1 MAKLAGHAN
10 KASGL
15 APEIWIPGVLSL
27 YRYRLSKRGPM
38 NIENLPD
45 KQEIEKIL
53 GLGPQAQAKRW
64 FKRVVWLA
72 ILAVVIIGSYLWYQ
86 SSQMAANA
94 ITFET
99 SPTKRADLTVTVTA
113 TGTIQPTTQIDVSS
127 EMSGVVRVVNVDNNS
142 LIKKGDVLAELDS
155 ERFKA
160 QLRSLQASVGSAKAK
175 LADTQATLQASE
187 LALTRQKSLQRR
199 GLVITQD
206 LEAAQAAEQR
216 AVAAVASA
224 QADILVAIANLGLK
238 QIDIDK
244 SQILSPVDGIV
255 LKRAVEPGQT
265 VASSLQAPVLFTLAE
280 DLKRMQL
287 EANIDEAD
295 IGTVKLGQRA
305 NFTVDAF
312 TGRNFPAR
320 IEAVEFFPQT
330 TDGVVTYKAILSVDN
345 SDLALRPGMT
355 ATAQV
360 TVQEISNALLV
371 PNAALRYSP
380 PVQVEQQS
388 FSLSRLFLPRMPR
401 NNRPART
408 ETVAGERVVWVLKD
422 NVPEAVRIT
431 TGASDGKV
439 TEIVNGDIAP
449 GALLIISAKQARK

>member
-1 MAKLAGHAN
+1 
-10 KASGL
+10 
-15 APEIWIPGVLSL
+15 
-27 YRYRLSKRGPM
+27 M
-38 NIENLPD
+38 NIQNLPD
-45 KQEIEKIL
+45 KQEIEKVL

-64 FKRVVWLA
+64 AKRGVWLA
-72 ILAVVIIGSYLWYQ
+72 VLALAIVGSYLWYQ
-86 SSQMAANA
+86 NSQTTANA
-94 ITFET
+94 VTYET
-99 SPTKRADLTVTVTA
+99 SPAKRANLTVTVTA

-127 EMSGVVRVVNVDNNS
+127 ETSGVVRAVNVDNNS

-155 ERFKA
+155 ERFRG
-160 QLRSLQASVGSAKAK
+160 QLKSLQASVESAKAK
-175 LADTQATLQASE
+175 LADTQATLKASE
-187 LALTRQKSLQRR
+187 LAYTRQISLQRR
-199 GLVITQD
+199 GLAITQD
-206 LEAAQAAEQR
+206 LEAAQAAQQR
-216 AVAAVASA
+216 AIAAVVSA
-224 QADILVAIANLGLK
+224 EADIQVAIANLDLK

-287 EANIDEAD
+287 EADIDEAD
-295 IGTVKLGQRA
+295 IGTVKLGQKA

-312 TGRNFPAR
+312 SGRNFPAR
-320 IEAVEFFPQT
+320 IETVEFYPET

-380 PVQVEQQS
+380 PVAAKQQS

-401 NNRPART
+401 NQKSART
-408 ETVAGERVVWVLKD
+408 ETVAGERTVWVLKD
-422 NVPEAVRIT
+422 NAPAAVQIT
-431 TGASDGKV
+431 TGATDGKM
-439 TEIVNGDIAP
+439 TEVVKGDISP
-449 GALLIISAKQARK
+449 DDLLIIAAKQAGK

>member
-1 MAKLAGHAN
+1 
-10 KASGL
+10 
-15 APEIWIPGVLSL
+15 
-27 YRYRLSKRGPM
+27 M
-38 NIENLPD
+38 NIQNLPD
-45 KQEIEKIL
+45 KQEIEKVL

-64 FKRVVWLA
+64 AKRSVWLA
-72 ILAVVIIGSYLWYQ
+72 VLALAIVGSYLWYQ
-86 SSQMAANA
+86 NSQTTANA
-94 ITFET
+94 VTYET
-99 SPTKRADLTVTVTA
+99 SPAKRANLTVTVTA

-127 EMSGVVRVVNVDNNS
+127 ETSGVVRAVNVDNNS

-155 ERFKA
+155 ERFRG
-160 QLRSLQASVGSAKAK
+160 QLKSLQASVESAKAK
-175 LADTQATLQASE
+175 LADTQATLKASE
-187 LALTRQKSLQRR
+187 LAYTRQISLQRR
-199 GLVITQD
+199 GLAITQD
-206 LEAAQAAEQR
+206 LESAQAAQQR
-216 AVAAVASA
+216 AIAAVVSA
-224 QADILVAIANLGLK
+224 EADIQVAIANLDLK

-265 VASSLQAPVLFTLAE
+265 VASSLQAPVLSTLAE

-287 EANIDEAD
+287 EADIDEAD
-295 IGTVKLGQRA
+295 IGTVKLGQKA

-312 TGRNFPAR
+312 SGRNFPAR
-320 IEAVEFFPQT
+320 IETVEFYPET

-380 PVQVEQQS
+380 PVAAKQQS

-401 NNRPART
+401 NQKSART
-408 ETVAGERVVWVLKD
+408 ETVSGERTVWVLKD
-422 NVPEAVRIT
+422 NAPAAVQIT
-431 TGASDGKV
+431 TGATDGKM
-439 TEIVNGDIAP
+439 TEVVKGDISP
-449 GALLIISAKQARK
+449 DDLLIIAAKQAGK

>member
-1 MAKLAGHAN
+1 MAKLAGRAN
-10 KASGL
+10 QASCL

-27 YRYRLSKRGPM
+27 YRCRLSKRGLM
-38 NIENLPD
+38 NIQNLPD

-64 FKRVVWLA
+64 IKRSVWLA

-86 SSQMAANA
+86 NSQSAANA
-94 ITFET
+94 ITYET
-99 SPTKRADLTVTVTA
+99 SPAKRADLTVTVTA

-160 QLRSLQASVGSAKAK
+160 QLKSLQASVESAKAK
-175 LADTQATLQASE
+175 LADVQATLQASE

-206 LEAAQAAEQR
+206 LEAAQASEQR
-216 AVAAVASA
+216 AVAAVTSA
-224 QADILVAIANLGLK
+224 QADIQVAIANLGLK

-244 SQILSPVDGIV
+244 SQILSPIDGIV

-265 VASSLQAPVLFTLAE
+265 VASSLQAPVLFILAE

-295 IGTVKLGQRA
+295 IGTVKLGQEA

-380 PVQVEQQS
+380 PVAAKQQS

-401 NNRPART
+401 NERPART
-408 ETVAGERVVWVLKD
+408 ETVAGERGVWVLKD
-422 NVPEAVRIT
+422 NVPEALRIT
-431 TGASDGKV
+431 TGVSDGKM
-439 TEIVNGDIAP
+439 TEVVKGDISP
-449 GALLIISAKQARK
+449 DALLIIAAKQAGK

>member
-1 MAKLAGHAN
+1 
-10 KASGL
+10 
-15 APEIWIPGVLSL
+15 
-27 YRYRLSKRGPM
+27 M
-38 NIENLPD
+38 NIQNLPD
-45 KQEIEKIL
+45 KQEIEKVL

-64 FKRVVWLA
+64 AKRGVWLA
-72 ILAVVIIGSYLWYQ
+72 VLALAIVGSYLWYQ
-86 SSQMAANA
+86 NSQTTANA
-94 ITFET
+94 VTYET
-99 SPTKRADLTVTVTA
+99 SPAKRANLTVTVTA

-127 EMSGVVRVVNVDNNS
+127 ETSGVVRAVNVDNNS

-155 ERFKA
+155 ERFRG
-160 QLRSLQASVGSAKAK
+160 QLKSLQASVESAKAK
-175 LADTQATLQASE
+175 LADTQATLKASE
-187 LALTRQKSLQRR
+187 LAYTRQISLQRR
-199 GLVITQD
+199 GLAITQD
-206 LEAAQAAEQR
+206 LESAQAAQQR
-216 AVAAVASA
+216 AIAAVVSA
-224 QADILVAIANLGLK
+224 QADIQVAIANLDLK

-287 EANIDEAD
+287 EADIDEAD
-295 IGTVKLGQRA
+295 IGTVKLGQKA

-312 TGRNFPAR
+312 SGRNFPAR
-320 IEAVEFFPQT
+320 IETVEFYPET

-380 PVQVEQQS
+380 PVAAKQQS

-401 NNRPART
+401 NQKSART
-408 ETVAGERVVWVLKD
+408 ETVAGERTVWVLKD
-422 NVPEAVRIT
+422 NAPAAVQIT
-431 TGASDGKV
+431 TGATDGKM
-439 TEIVNGDIAP
+439 TEVVKGDISP
-449 GALLIISAKQARK
+449 DDLLIIAAKQAGN

>member
-1 MAKLAGHAN
+1 
-10 KASGL
+10 
-15 APEIWIPGVLSL
+15 
-27 YRYRLSKRGPM
+27 M
-38 NIENLPD
+38 NIQNLPD
-45 KQEIEKIL
+45 KQEIEKVL

-64 FKRVVWLA
+64 AKRGIWLA
-72 ILAVVIIGSYLWYQ
+72 VLALAIIGSYLWYQ
-86 SSQMAANA
+86 NSQTTANA
-94 ITFET
+94 VTYET
-99 SPTKRADLTVTVTA
+99 SPAKRADLTVKVTA

-127 EMSGVVRVVNVDNNS
+127 ETSGVVRAVNVDNNS

-155 ERFKA
+155 ERFKG
-160 QLRSLQASVGSAKAK
+160 QLKSLQASVESAKAK
-175 LADTQATLQASE
+175 LADTQATLKASE
-187 LALTRQKSLQRR
+187 LAYTRQISLQRR
-199 GLVITQD
+199 GLAITQD
-206 LEAAQAAEQR
+206 LESAQAAQQR
-216 AVAAVASA
+216 AIAAVVSA
-224 QADILVAIANLGLK
+224 QADIQVAIANLDLK

-287 EANIDEAD
+287 EADIDEAD
-295 IGTVKLGQRA
+295 IGTVKLGQKA

-312 TGRNFPAR
+312 SGRDFPAR
-320 IEAVEFFPQT
+320 IETVEFYPET

-360 TVQEISNALLV
+360 TVQEISNALLI

-380 PVQVEQQS
+380 PVAAKQQS

-401 NNRPART
+401 NEKSART
-408 ETVAGERVVWVLKD
+408 ETVAGERTVWVLKD
-422 NVPEAVRIT
+422 NVPGALQIT
-431 TGASDGKV
+431 TGASDGKM
-439 TEIVNGDIAP
+439 TEVVKGDITP
-449 GALLIISAKQARK
+449 DDLLIIAAKQASQ

>member
-1 MAKLAGHAN
+1 
-10 KASGL
+10 
-15 APEIWIPGVLSL
+15 
-27 YRYRLSKRGPM
+27 M
-38 NIENLPD
+38 NIQNLPD

-64 FKRVVWLA
+64 AKRGVWLA
-72 ILAVVIIGSYLWYQ
+72 FLALAIVGSYLWYQ
-86 SSQMAANA
+86 NSQTSANA
-94 ITFET
+94 MTYET
-99 SPTKRADLTVTVTA
+99 SPAKRADLTVTVTA

-127 EMSGVVRVVNVDNNS
+127 EMSGVVRAVNVDNNS

-160 QLRSLQASVGSAKAK
+160 QLKSLQASIGSAKAK
-175 LADTQATLQASE
+175 LADAQATLKASE
-187 LALTRQKSLQRR
+187 LALTRQKSLQIR

-206 LEAAQAAEQR
+206 LEAAQASEQR

-224 QADILVAIANLGLK
+224 QADIQVAIANLDLK

-295 IGTVKLGQRA
+295 IGAVKLGQKA

-312 TGRNFPAR
+312 AGRNFPAR

-380 PVQVEQQS
+380 PVAAKQQS

-401 NNRPART
+401 NEKPART
-408 ETVAGERVVWVLKD
+408 ETGAGERVVWALKE
-422 NVPEAVRIT
+422 NVPEALRIM
-431 TGASDGKV
+431 TGASDGKM
-439 TEIVNGDIAP
+439 TEVVKGDIAP
-449 GALLIISAKQARK
+449 DALLITSAKQAGK

>member
-1 MAKLAGHAN
+1 
-10 KASGL
+10 
-15 APEIWIPGVLSL
+15 
-27 YRYRLSKRGPM
+27 M
-38 NIENLPD
+38 NIQSLPD
-45 KQEIEKIL
+45 KQEIEKVL

-64 FKRVVWLA
+64 VKRGVWLA
-72 ILAVVIIGSYLWYQ
+72 VLALAIIGSYLWYQ
-86 SSQMAANA
+86 NSQTTANA
-94 ITFET
+94 VTYET
-99 SPTKRADLTVTVTA
+99 SPAKRADLTVTVTA

-127 EMSGVVRVVNVDNNS
+127 ETSGVVRAVNVDNNS

-155 ERFKA
+155 ERFKG
-160 QLRSLQASVGSAKAK
+160 QLKSLQASVESAKAK
-175 LADTQATLQASE
+175 LADTQATLKASE
-187 LALTRQKSLQRR
+187 LAYTRQISLQRR
-199 GLVITQD
+199 GLAITQD
-206 LEAAQAAEQR
+206 LESAQAAQQR
-216 AVAAVASA
+216 AIAAVVSA
-224 QADILVAIANLGLK
+224 QADIQVAIANLDLK

-287 EANIDEAD
+287 EADIDEAD
-295 IGTVKLGQRA
+295 IGTVKLGQKA

-312 TGRNFPAR
+312 SGRNFPAR
-320 IEAVEFFPQT
+320 IETVEFYPET

-360 TVQEISNALLV
+360 TVQEISNALLI

-380 PVQVEQQS
+380 PVAAKQQS

-401 NNRPART
+401 NEKSART
-408 ETVAGERVVWVLKD
+408 ETVAGERTAWVLKD
-422 NVPEAVRIT
+422 NVPVALQIT
-431 TGASDGKV
+431 TGASDGKM
-439 TEIVNGDIAP
+439 TEVVKGGITPDD
-449 GALLIISAKQARK
+449 LLIIAAKQAGK

>member
-1 MAKLAGHAN
+1 
-10 KASGL
+10 
-15 APEIWIPGVLSL
+15 
-27 YRYRLSKRGPM
+27 M
-38 NIENLPD
+38 NIQNLPD
-45 KQEIEKIL
+45 KQEIEKVL

-64 FKRVVWLA
+64 AKRGVWLA
-72 ILAVVIIGSYLWYQ
+72 VLALAIVGSYLWYQ
-86 SSQMAANA
+86 SSQTTANA
-94 ITFET
+94 VTYET
-99 SPTKRADLTVTVTA
+99 SPARRADLTVTVTA

-127 EMSGVVRVVNVDNNS
+127 ETSGVVRAVNVDNNS
-142 LIKKGDVLAELDS
+142 MIKKGDVLAELDS
-155 ERFKA
+155 ERFKG
-160 QLRSLQASVGSAKAK
+160 QLKSLQASVESAKAK
-175 LADTQATLQASE
+175 LVDTQATLKASE
-187 LALTRQKSLQRR
+187 LAYTRQISLQKR
-199 GLVITQD
+199 GLAITQD
-206 LEAAQAAEQR
+206 LEAAQAAQQR

-224 QADILVAIANLGLK
+224 QADIQVAIANLDLK

-287 EANIDEAD
+287 EADIDEAD
-295 IGTVKLGQRA
+295 IGTVKVGQKA

-312 TGRNFPAR
+312 SGRNFPAR
-320 IEAVEFFPQT
+320 IEAVEFYPET

-380 PVQVEQQS
+380 PVAAQQQS

-401 NNRPART
+401 NQRSART
-408 ETVAGERVVWVLKD
+408 ETIAGERTIWVLKN
-422 NVPEAVRIT
+422 NVPEAVQIT
-431 TGASDGKV
+431 TGASDGRM
-439 TEIVNGDIAP
+439 TEVVKGGIAP
-449 GALLIISAKQARK
+449 DDQLIIAAKQSGK

>member
-1 MAKLAGHAN
+1 
-10 KASGL
+10 
-15 APEIWIPGVLSL
+15 
-27 YRYRLSKRGPM
+27 M

-53 GLGPQAQAKRW
+53 GLGTQAQAKRW
-64 FKRVVWLA
+64 IKRGVWLA

-99 SPTKRADLTVTVTA
+99 NPTKRADLTVTVTA

-127 EMSGVVRVVNVDNNS
+127 EMSGVVRVVNVENNS

-187 LALTRQKSLQRR
+187 LALTRQKSLQKK

-380 PVQVEQQS
+380 PVQAEQQS

-422 NVPEAVRIT
+422 NVPGAVRIT